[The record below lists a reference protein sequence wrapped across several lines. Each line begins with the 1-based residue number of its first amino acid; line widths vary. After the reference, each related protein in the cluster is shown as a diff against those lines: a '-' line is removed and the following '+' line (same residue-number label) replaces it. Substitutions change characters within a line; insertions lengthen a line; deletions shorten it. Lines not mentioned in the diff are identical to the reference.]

1 MRVSRL
7 APLVLVAL
15 MTACQGWRVETV
27 PPAEYVAQER
37 PDRIQVTRTDRTK
50 VVLYTPSIVGDSL
63 RGFPT
68 EKAINPITVPLDE
81 TATVS
86 TRHFSMKKTVGLVL
100 VVGAGLI
107 IYDQLMKLNQTGGGG
122 F

>member
-7 APLVLVAL
+7 VPLFLAAL
-15 MTACQGWRVETV
+15 ITGCQGWRVETV
-27 PPAEYVAQER
+27 PPAEYVARER

-50 VVLYTPSIVGDSL
+50 VELFTPSVVGDSL
-63 RGFPT
+63 KGFPSA
-68 EKAINPITVPLDE
+68 KAINPITVPLDE

-107 IYDQLMKLNQTGGGG
+107 IYDQLMALNNNGG